1 MFIPIFAMLMII
13 LTKNASMQA
22 SVKRN
27 VIIIQLLKPLHR
39 FHSDHWF
46 HMAEYYLS
54 NNNRT
59 ALPLL
64 NDCRE
69 ELKKAVS
76 QNIAVD
82 RNISAASFVTSQ
94 YNLCRKKEGFS
105 VIIIIAPPDPR
116 FIKRLTKV
124 AFFLLLLSFTDGKVQ
139 HAFVVS
145 HDYDKT
151 NIPGFNN
158 GNFLNHL
165 YLESF
170 FASNNNVGQ
179 YDRSKHLVER
189 YLLPRDSSINRTP
202 AEYTMARYINRSS
215 NNIFVT
221 TGGSPIDSG
230 MWFTSGNHVTEMRKK
245 IIRLCSCSD
254 DKCNLQS
261 QRNLLQNDQPEIL
274 ISRKING
281 TLLSRPLAIIR
292 SLNHSLHRIES
303 STRFFG
309 KIYRILIYERDSN
322 RHFQNLEEIL
332 RFLSLHTETSGS
344 IGDRGSITWNIDVLY
359 HSDNMHPC
367 LLHMA
372 LGEADIFL
380 TTHGFQSTS
389 LIFMKRGAVL
399 IEVFPY
405 KYFKESYL
413 KLSASYGI
421 HHRWLQNSQ
430 PTSLSRQG
438 LRFISQKNC
447 MNQRRCRSHA
457 RGDSIQVTTL
467 DLYFILNVTQAVQNG
482 TIGAQKF
489 PMYDDDDV

>member
-1 MFIPIFAMLMII
+1 M
-13 LTKNASMQA
+13 KNSSIQA

-59 ALPLL
+59 ELPIN
-64 NDCRE
+64 NDCRGKLE
-69 ELKKAVS
+69 KSIS
-76 QNIAVD
+76 QKIAVD

-94 YNLCRKKEGFS
+94 YNLCRKKEGLS
-105 VIIIIAPPDPR
+105 VIIIIAPPDRR
-116 FIKRLTKV
+116 FMKRLTKV
-124 AFFLLLLSFTDGKVQ
+124 AFFLLLLSFTDGKIQ

-151 NIPGFNN
+151 SIPGLNN
-158 GNFLNHL
+158 GNFLNHI

-170 FASNNNVGQ
+170 FAANNNAGQ
-179 YDRSKHLVER
+179 YDRSKNLVQQ
-189 YLLPRDSSINRTP
+189 YLLPRDSSINITP
-202 AEYTMARYINRSS
+202 AEYTIARYINRSS
-215 NNIFVT
+215 NNISFAT
-221 TGGSPIDSG
+221 TGGSPVDSG
-230 MWFTSGNHVTEMRKK
+230 MWFTSENHVTEMRKK
-245 IIRLCSCSD
+245 ITRLCSCYN

-281 TLLSRPLAIIR
+281 ILLSRPLAIIR
-292 SLNHSLHRIES
+292 SLNRSLYGYES
-303 STRFFG
+303 RTRSLG
-309 KIYRILIYERDSN
+309 KNYRILIYERDSN
-322 RHFQNLEEIL
+322 RHFQDLEEIL
-332 RFLSLHTETSGS
+332 RFLSLHTETNGS
-344 IGDRGSITWNIDVLY
+344 ISDRDSITWDIDVLY

-421 HHRWLQNSQ
+421 HHRWIQNIQ
-430 PTSLSRQG
+430 PTSLTRQG

-457 RGDSIQVTTL
+457 RGDSIQVTTP
-467 DLYFILNVTQAVQNG
+467 DLYYILNITQAVQNG
-482 TIGAQKF
+482 NIGAHNVPKKN
-489 PMYDDDDV
+489 P